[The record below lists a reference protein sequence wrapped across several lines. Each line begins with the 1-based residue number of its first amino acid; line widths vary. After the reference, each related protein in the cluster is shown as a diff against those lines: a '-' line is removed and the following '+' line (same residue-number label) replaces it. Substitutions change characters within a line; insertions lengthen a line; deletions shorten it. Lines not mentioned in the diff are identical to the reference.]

1 MKKTVQT
8 LLFLVA
14 LLLPWAMN
22 AQSTTVTIGEG
33 TSTGYQ
39 APFCNFYNNGTVE
52 LLYTAD
58 EIGMAG
64 QIDAIAFNCSN
75 AFGYAFNTLNIY
87 MATTN
92 ATSLSSGWV
101 AMNDLQLVYSAT
113 NGSLTSTPGWEEF
126 ILQTP
131 FYYNGSENLVV
142 VVCRQSSSYSST
154 HKYYYTSTTGGERHV
169 QSDGNASYGTVEG
182 ASAQAGTSGNA
193 RANIQLS
200 ISTSGAQPCL
210 RPTSL
215 SVTNITSTSA
225 TVNFTPAGDEFAWL
239 GTISP
244 DIMGSS
250 ALTLFDTTINLVML
264 TPNTEYTVGV
274 SSICSSGETSV
285 PRYVTFRTACEPL
298 SMSDL
303 PYTENFNS
311 YSTGSSASISPCWT
325 KGTNNSTQ
333 YPYPTSTS
341 MGESSNA
348 LYFYSYQPSTS
359 SSTPLYSYA
368 ALPQFSG
375 NVQNLMLTFDAKSYS
390 SSTSYYYS
398 RIIVG
403 VMSDPTDISTFV
415 PVDTIGIN
423 GTSEVVNAEVIF
435 ANYAGAGQY
444 VAFYDSPVLINE
456 NPRGG
461 NYNYSY
467 IYVDNVV
474 LQVLPTCLKP
484 TNLATTAVNA
494 YDATLTWNE
503 RSSATQWEVTLVS
516 STDTLVFT
524 ANSNPFTATGLTP
537 NTDYAACVKSL
548 CSATD
553 MSEVSRAISFTTQC
567 AGYTAVPYTQNFDNF
582 ATGEN
587 PNCWTVYATGSNGS
601 VTFPSAYNHGPNSH
615 STPVYYEFE
624 SNSQQT
630 ELVAMPAMANLNTLK
645 LEFYAR
651 SANNTPVFEVGVME
665 GSTFVPYDTIT
676 VTGSYAFYRVYFN
689 NYSGTGDQIA
699 FRTTY
704 AGTGTYTLFLDDL
717 TVDLAPTCIEPAS
730 VSVEA
735 ITSSSVTLSW
745 VDRVSGISQWRIGY
759 AANGDEATYVV
770 ANTNPYTLTDL
781 APYTNYTFTVQD
793 MCSSDDLS
801 VAVSTSARTLCAT
814 MTAPWSENFE
824 GYASYA
830 SSYYYSNDIAGNYPA
845 CWPEAVQYMAGGSIA
860 ANAPQIFMT
869 SSSSYSNG
877 SNRLA
882 MRGYSNNVP
891 AVAALPLFSNGI
903 ETLQME
909 FDYRMYSASYGTLQI
924 GVMSN
929 PADTTTFVMLE
940 QLPATANYTH
950 VLHDFSTDSLPANA
964 AHIAL
969 RYIQG
974 STSAYN
980 VSYIDNIAITP
991 APSCKAMANVATGS
1005 ITATTAVV
1013 NWTPRDVNQNNFQV
1027 AYGTV
1032 NDLDSMAMVTTSNT
1046 SRTLTGLAANT
1057 DYYVYVRAI
1066 CDTNDQS
1073 EWSEVLMLHTLCTVA
1088 DSPLFSDD
1096 FESYTGDEIP
1106 ECWTQGWYYQHPS
1119 TGVKTQP
1126 FKTNTSNHH
1135 SGSRAMTLQDQG
1147 SGTSS
1152 WMSTRQLPID
1162 RSGKYAL
1169 SLWVYRQSASGH
1181 PLEGLKFWASSNVN
1195 DTTGALLLGEV
1206 HRHYGAAPAEAA
1218 TGWYNYQFPIETSG
1232 NKYIIIEGYSTFGA
1246 ATYFDDVE
1254 VIEIPCE
1261 KTADYTENFE
1271 HQDNNMV
1278 PLCWDNSA
1286 STTTTMNSNPHYVWG
1301 TYSYNGNKMMRM
1313 YNYFVQSGVATTNS
1327 PAIVLD
1333 SLNRELVFD
1342 FSHHANSGA
1351 VYVRVSNDGGNTFTD
1366 VDTLNYD
1373 GNGTNS
1379 SDPIAWTSR
1388 SISLADFAGDTI
1400 ILQFYT
1406 VANYGN
1412 GSVFI
1417 DNLQI
1422 REVNNCPIPTD
1433 VAAEV
1438 LTASSAVVSWTGDA
1452 AEYVVAYGTGSNPEA
1467 MDTVHAFTTT
1477 AVINGLSAETTYN
1490 FFVQSVCGE
1499 NTSYWSLPA
1508 SAYTGY
1514 CQPAPTSVDGQGIVR
1529 LQFGNGDQVVDNTS
1543 RPTSAPY
1550 YGNYSTM
1557 VGAVAAGTIADVSIT
1572 YQTSYTYGTII
1583 WVDWD
1588 NSLTFDANEV
1598 VYVGEASNTN
1608 PTTLTASFPISAT
1621 TATGMYRMRIAGSD
1635 DYYDSYTTSIAAAA
1649 GADPCPNS
1657 AYTIVHDYTLNV
1669 TEAAN
1674 CAPVTSV
1681 VANSITNSTAT
1692 ISWSLL
1698 DTTQSNFA
1706 VAYGT
1711 VNDIDSMTV
1720 VNVTTPNVTLTG
1732 LTDATTYYVSVKAV
1746 CGATDQSTWS
1756 NAISFT
1762 TELCDA
1768 ANQCALTVEMTDSYG
1783 DGWNGGYLNFVDA
1796 ATNTTV
1802 ASLTI
1807 SYGSYQTAS
1816 VNVCDGRTYNIVWS
1830 SGQYVDEVS
1839 FDIYNAS
1846 GALILSAEEP
1856 MDGTLLAYTAN
1867 CTQTLPDSVTVS
1879 VSAMPASLGSVT
1891 GVGTYAYGETVTL
1904 TAVAMPLAHF
1914 TQWSNGDTNSTLT
1927 FVATDD
1933 TAFVAYFAYN
1943 PVTVTL
1949 VNANPTMGTT
1959 TPAPGTYTYQVGDT
1973 VNAMAIAFDGY
1984 QFSNWNIMMA
1994 LGSGSDTTNPVMLV
2008 VPTLLA
2014 GQNIT
2019 VTANFEAEPSNY
2031 VVTVLT
2037 NNILMGSVLGGGT
2050 YGLGDTATLTAMPAS
2065 NSHFVQWND
2074 GDTHAVR
2081 NVIVTSDTTFT
2092 ATFAFNPVTVT
2103 FVNNNPA
2110 MGYTVPAV
2118 GTYTYEVGDNLN
2130 AAAFANDGYHFVN
2143 WDITIEGIYADTS
2156 SYNPFAYIIPA
2167 MMAGAHVNV
2176 EANWMANDYT
2186 VTAVSADTT
2195 TGTVTGSG
2203 IYTYGTTATV
2213 VAVPADGYRFA
2224 RWNDGN
2230 TDATRT
2236 FVVTSDTMFT
2246 AFFAP
2251 NTVIVNLSVN
2261 DVEMGTTNPAPG
2273 TYTFGVGQTVSAT
2286 AVANDGY
2293 RFVEWQIS
2301 VMGVNETSTES
2312 TVTITIPNELGGMTA
2327 NVVAIFEQTPT
2338 YTVTVLAKDQDGNV
2352 LMDAN
2357 VTGSGEYMVGSTVS
2371 VSTEDF
2377 FDSYT
2382 FVKFV
2387 DENDNVLSTENPFT
2401 FTMPENDV
2409 TIYAVLGL
2417 RIGIDDVAADN
2428 IRVYS
2433 QNGNIVVLGAENLSV
2448 RVYDVVGRVVA
2459 QRQAAGEEE
2468 RISISQMGVYMVQ
2481 VGNST
2486 ARRVVVR

>member
-1 MKKTVQT
+1 MRKTVQT

-14 LLLPWAMN
+14 MLLPWAMN
-22 AQSTTVTIGEG
+22 AQSTTVTIGDG
-33 TSTGYQ
+33 TTTSYQ
-39 APFCNFYNNGTVE
+39 SPFCNYYKNGTME

-64 QIDAIAFNCSN
+64 QIDTIAFNCSN
-75 AFGYAFNTLNIY
+75 AFGFAFTTLNIY
-87 MATTN
+87 MGTTSAAN
-92 ATSLSSGWV
+92 LSSGWEGL
-101 AMNDLQLVYSAT
+101 NDVQLVYSAT
-113 NGSLTSTPGWEEF
+113 NGTLTSTTGWEKYA
-126 ILQTP
+126 LQTP

-142 VVCRQSSSYSST
+142 VVCRQSSNYSNT
-154 HKYYYTSTTGGERHV
+154 HKYYYTYISGYGRYV
-169 QSDGNASYGTVEG
+169 QSDSYADYGTLTG
-182 ASAQAGTSGNA
+182 ASAQTGSTSTY

-200 ISTSGAQPCL
+200 ISPSGTQPCI
-210 RPTSL
+210 RPATLNVS
-215 SVTNITSTSA
+215 NITA
-225 TVNFTPAGDEFAWL
+225 TTADVSFTPFGTETQWL
-239 GTISP
+239 GTIEP
-244 DIMGSS
+244 AIMGMNSI
-250 ALTLFDTTINLVML
+250 TLNDTTLSLMML
-264 TPNTEYTVGV
+264 SPNTQYTISVRA
-274 SSICSSGETSV
+274 ICGEGDTSTA
-285 PRYVTFRTACEPL
+285 RTTSFRTSCVPL
-298 SMSDL
+298 TMSDL
-303 PYTENFNS
+303 PFAENFNS

-325 KGTNNSTQ
+325 KGTNSATP

-341 MGESSNA
+341 MGETSNA
-348 LYFYSYQPSTS
+348 LYFYSSLPS
-359 SSTPLYSYA
+359 SSTTTPTYSYA

-390 SSTSYYYS
+390 STSSTYYS
-398 RIIVG
+398 RILVG

-415 PVDTIGIN
+415 TVDTIGIN
-423 GTSEVVNAEVIF
+423 GSSVVENVEVIF
-435 ANYAGAGQY
+435 SNYTGEGQY
-444 VAFYDSPVLINE
+444 VAFYDAPVPTSE

-461 NYNYSY
+461 SYNYSY
-467 IYVDNVV
+467 MYVDNVV
-474 LQVLPTCLKP
+474 LQVLPTCMKP

-516 STDTLVFT
+516 SNDTLVYT

-537 NTDYAACVKSL
+537 NTDYTACVKSL

-553 MSEVSRAISFTTQC
+553 MSEASRAISFTTQC

-582 ATGEN
+582 ATGDN

-601 VTFPSAYNHGPNSH
+601 VTFPSAYNHSPNSH

-624 SNSQQT
+624 SNSQQP
-630 ELVAMPAMANLNTLK
+630 EIAAMPAMANLNTLK

-676 VTGSYAFYRVYFN
+676 VTSSYAFYRVYFN
-689 NYSGTGDQIA
+689 NYNGTGDQIA

-704 AGTGTYTLFLDDL
+704 AGSGTYTLFLDDL

-730 VSVEA
+730 VSVDA

-745 VDRVSGISQWRIGY
+745 ADRMSGISQWRIGY
-759 AANGDEATYVV
+759 AANGAEATYVV
-770 ANTNPYTLTDL
+770 ANSNPYTLTDL
-781 APYTNYTFTVQD
+781 TPNTSYTFTVQD
-793 MCSSDDLS
+793 MCSSEDLS
-801 VAVSTSARTLCAT
+801 AAVSTSARTLCAT
-814 MTAPWSENFE
+814 MTAPWTENFE
-824 GYASYA
+824 GYANYA
-830 SSYYYSNDIAGNYPA
+830 TSYYYSNDIAGNYPA
-845 CWPEAVQYMAGGSIA
+845 CWPEAVQYMAGGSTA

-869 SSSSYSNG
+869 NSSSYSNG
-877 SNRLA
+877 SNRLV

-909 FDYRMYSASYGTLQI
+909 FDYRMYSASYGILQI

-940 QLPATANYTH
+940 QLPATAAYTH
-950 VLHDFSTDSLPANA
+950 VLHDFSTDILPANA

-980 VSYIDNIAITP
+980 VSYIDEISITL
-991 APSCKAMANVATGS
+991 APSCKAMASVASGN
-1005 ITATTAVV
+1005 ITATSAVV

-1032 NDLDSMAMVTTSNT
+1032 NDLDSMTMVTTSNT

-1073 EWSEVLMLHTLCTVA
+1073 EWSDVLVLHTMCTVA

-1106 ECWTQGWYYQHPS
+1106 ECWTQGWYYQNPT

-1126 FKTNTSNHH
+1126 FKTNTSFHH

-1147 SGTSS
+1147 TGTSS

-1181 PLEGLKFWASSNVN
+1181 PLEGLKFWASSSAN
-1195 DTTGALLLGEV
+1195 DTTGAVLLGEV

-1232 NKYIIIEGYSTFGA
+1232 NKYIIFEGYSTFGA
-1246 ATYFDDVE
+1246 STYFDDVE

-1261 KTADYTENFE
+1261 KAADYTENFE
-1271 HQDNNMV
+1271 NQETNMV
-1278 PLCWDNSA
+1278 PLCWDNTA
-1286 STTTTMNSNPHYVWG
+1286 STSTTMNNTPHYIWG

-1342 FSHHANSGA
+1342 FAHHANSGA
-1351 VYVRVSNDGGNTFTD
+1351 VYVRISNDGGNTFTD
-1366 VDTLNYD
+1366 VDTLNHD
-1373 GNGTNS
+1373 GNGSSN
-1379 SDPIAWTSR
+1379 SDPGTWTSR
-1388 SISLADFAGDTI
+1388 SISLADYAGDTI

-1417 DNLQI
+1417 DNLQV

-1433 VAAEV
+1433 VTAEV
-1438 LTASSAVVSWTGDA
+1438 LSANSAEVSWNGDA
-1452 AEYVVAYGTGSNPEA
+1452 TEYIVAYGTGSNPEL
-1467 MDTVHAFTTT
+1467 MDTVHAFATT
-1477 AVINGLSAETTYN
+1477 AVINGLSAETNYN

-1499 NTSYWSLPA
+1499 STSYWSLPA

-1529 LQFGNGDQVVDNTS
+1529 LQFGSGDQVVDNTT

-1550 YGNYSTM
+1550 YGNYASM

-1572 YQTSYTYGTII
+1572 YQTGYTYGTII

-1598 VYVGEASNTN
+1598 VYVGEAPNTN

-1621 TATGMYRMRIAGSD
+1621 TATGMYRMRIAGADS
-1635 DYYDSYTTSIAAAA
+1635 YYDSYTSSIAAAA
-1649 GADPCPNS
+1649 GANPCPNS
-1657 AYTIVHDYTLNV
+1657 TYTIVHDYTLNV

-1674 CAPVTSV
+1674 CAPVASV
-1681 VANSITNSTAT
+1681 VVNNITNSTAT

-1720 VNVTTPNVTLTG
+1720 VNVTTTNVTLTG

-1802 ASLTI
+1802 ASLTL
-1807 SYGSYQTAS
+1807 STGSYQTAN
-1816 VNVCDGRTYNIVWS
+1816 VNVCNGRTYNIVWS
-1830 SGQYVDEVS
+1830 GGMYLDEVS
-1839 FDIYNAS
+1839 FDIYNS
-1846 GALILSAEEP
+1846 FGALVLSVERP

-1867 CTQTLPDSVTVS
+1867 CTQTLPDSVTIS
-1879 VSAMPASLGSVT
+1879 ASAMPATLGSVT
-1891 GVGTYAYGETVTL
+1891 GTGTYAYGDTVTL
-1904 TAVAMPLAHF
+1904 TAVAMPLTHF
-1914 TQWSNGDTNSTLT
+1914 TQWSNGDTNSILT
-1927 FVATDD
+1927 FVATEDI
-1933 TAFVAYFAYN
+1933 ALVANFAYN

-1949 VNANPTMGTT
+1949 ANANPTMGST
-1959 TPAPGTYTYQVGDT
+1959 TPVPGTYTFQVGDT
-1973 VNAMAIAFDGY
+1973 VNAMAYAFDGY
-1984 QFSNWNIMMA
+1984 QFSNWTIAMG

-2008 VPTLLA
+2008 VPALLA

-2019 VTANFEAEPSNY
+2019 VTANFEAATANYTVTALSN
-2031 VVTVLT
+2031 
-2037 NNILMGSVLGGGT
+2037 NEAMGSVLGGGS
-2050 YGLGDTATLTAMPAS
+2050 YQAGATATLTAVPAIS
-2065 NSHFVQWND
+2065 CHFVQWND
-2074 GDTHAVR
+2074 GDTNATRTIV
-2081 NVIVTSDTTFT
+2081 VTSDTTFT
-2092 ATFAFNPVTVT
+2092 ATFAYNPVTVNLSYNDT
-2103 FVNNNPA
+2103 L
-2110 MGYTVPAV
+2110 MGYTVPAA
-2118 GTYTYEVGDNLN
+2118 GTYTYEVGDVIN
-2130 AAAFANDGYHFVN
+2130 AMAYANTGYHFTH
-2143 WDITIEGIYADTS
+2143 WTYTIMGMSDTT
-2156 SYNPFAYIIPA
+2156 SYNPIAQMIPA
-2167 MMAGAHVNV
+2167 MMAGLNFDVVANF
-2176 EANWMANDYT
+2176 EANQYELT
-2186 VTAVSADTT
+2186 VVSNNTDM
-2195 TGTVTGSG
+2195 GTVTGGG
-2203 IYTYGTTATV
+2203 IYDYNTTVTLTAT
-2213 VAVPADGYRFA
+2213 PAFNHHFVQ
-2224 RWNDGN
+2224 WSDGN

-2236 FVVTSDTMFT
+2236 VTVTGDAVYT
-2246 AFFAP
+2246 AIFAINP
-2251 NTVIVNLSVN
+2251 VTVNLTIN
-2261 DVEMGTTNPAPG
+2261 DATMGTTTPAPG
-2273 TYTFGVGQTVSAT
+2273 TYTYQPGTTVEAE
-2286 AVANDGY
+2286 AVANEGF
-2293 RFVEWQIS
+2293 RFTNWTVS
-2301 VMGVNETSTES
+2301 VMGQ
-2312 TVTITIPNELGGMTA
+2312 
-2327 NVVAIFEQTPT
+2327 AI
-2338 YTVTVLAKDQDGNV
+2338 
-2352 LMDAN
+2352 
-2357 VTGSGEYMVGSTVS
+2357 EY
-2371 VSTEDF
+2371 
-2377 FDSYT
+2377 
-2382 FVKFV
+2382 
-2387 DENDNVLSTENPFT
+2387 TENPVSVT
-2401 FTMPENDV
+2401 IPVMAAGMTIDV
-2409 TIYAVLGL
+2409 TANFEAIPTYQVTLTATCNNDGDNHSRQLIGAGRYAEGENVTILIEETDDNTLFTGWYVNGEL
-2417 RIGIDDVAADN
+2417 VSTNSLYSFVMEAADITFEARFEHMIIGIDDVNAESIN
-2428 IRVYS
+2428 VFNRNN
-2433 QNGNIVVLGAENLSV
+2433 QIVVCGAENQNV
-2448 RVYDVVGRVVA
+2448 RIFDAVGRLVA
-2459 QRQAAGEEE
+2459 QRQANGEEE
-2468 RISISQMGVYMVQ
+2468 TFAVQHTGVYLVQ
-2481 VGNST
+2481 VGRQA
-2486 ARRVVVR
+2486 ARRVVIR